1 MPFVEAKNEKIT
13 QNFIV
18 FEENETIGISLA
30 AIALDLML
38 RKIIHICAKS
48 TFFAKYLS
56 ELCLQ
61 GLLLLG
67 WLRTRIR

>member
-30 AIALDLML
+30 AIALDL
-38 RKIIHICAKS
+38 RKFSICATTIS
-48 TFFAKYLS
+48 I
-56 ELCLQ
+56 LCK
-61 GLLLLG
+61 
-67 WLRTRIR
+67 IFV

>member
-30 AIALDLML
+30 AIALDL
-38 RKIIHICAKS
+38 RKILHLCNNPHSLQNIC
-48 TFFAKYLS
+48 LS
-56 ELCLQ
+56 SVRRGSCCLA
-61 GLLLLG
+61 G
-67 WLRTRIR
+67 